1 MTRVCTVCIFLVLLW
16 LVTMPAWAL
25 GPYPATVL
33 RVLDGDTIEVE
44 AEVWIGQKVRT
55 TVRFAGIDAPELRGR
70 ECEKQ
75 AAREA
80 KLFVEQRVMDG
91 VTIEN
96 VRPDKY
102 GDRVLA
108 TVKVKGKDLG
118 QQLVQAKLATVY
130 HGDTKVRWCN
140 D

>member
-1 MTRVCTVCIFLVLLW
+1 MTRLCTVGIFLVLLW
-16 LVTMPAWAL
+16 LVSMPAWAL

-44 AEVWIGQKVRT
+44 ATVWLGQTVRT
-55 TVRFAGIDAPELRGR
+55 HVRLAGIDAPELRGR
-70 ECEKQ
+70 QCERE
-75 AAREA
+75 AARDA
-80 KLFVEQRVMDG
+80 KAFVEQRVMDG
-91 VTIEN
+91 VTIEG

-108 TVKVKGKDLG
+108 TVRVHGADLG
-118 QQLVQAKLATVY
+118 QLLVEAGLARVY
-130 HGDTKVRWCN
+130 HGDTKLRWCN